1 MTTLIILLAINMLTF
16 TIYGIDKYK
25 AIKWLWRIPE
35 SRLLLLA
42 AMGGSIGA
50 LLGMIIWQHKTL
62 HIKFICGI
70 PLILALQAL
79 LILYIVPKTGIQF

>member
-1 MTTLIILLAINMLTF
+1 MTILIILLTINTLTF
-16 TIYGIDKYK
+16 IIYGIDKYK
-25 AIKWLWRIPE
+25 AIKGLWRIPE

-42 AMGGSIGA
+42 AIGGSIGA

-70 PLILALQAL
+70 PLILALQAFL
-79 LILYIVPKTGIQF
+79 LLYIAPKTGIQF